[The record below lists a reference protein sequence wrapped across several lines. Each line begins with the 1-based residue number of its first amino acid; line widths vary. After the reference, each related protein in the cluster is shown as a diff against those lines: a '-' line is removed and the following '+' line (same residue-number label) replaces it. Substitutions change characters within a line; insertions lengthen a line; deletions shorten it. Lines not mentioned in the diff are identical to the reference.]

1 MNQHACDT
9 AARLLGMPIPLY
21 SPPAQFP
28 TSFASLPWLI
38 APQLLNQQPR
48 ELRRRLRACLRV
60 AQRGRWHMCATCCAV
75 LEQRESHSACASPL
89 QTAHSFV
96 ALLQRRLAN
105 DSLDGAARYLVQV
118 YARACAERDA
128 GGPVAKLVLD
138 AVVKVSAD
146 ALAYGHAKVP
156 TRLLVPL
163 GRAETILFDTQAP
176 HAAPSGAAG
185 GGGGINAAQLAQILA
200 QTMAVAMPGSAAA
213 ASAAA
218 AAAATT
224 ASSSA
229 PSATSSSS
237 SSSSSSSRQ
246 TPLQLVQAAI
256 AHGDTGVWRS
266 PTLALALIRAVAHAP
281 DAGAHLVGEA
291 SATVD
296 GLARTVLLGISSAM
310 LSLGLNSL
318 TGPAA
323 RVLEELSDGTLAL
336 CMRSALYR
344 AALHSALVEEA
355 LSPQRGWCG
364 RDFEQSSVLSGH
376 LALSVLV
383 SNVRPAYFAHL
394 TREQMRGD
402 GEADEAVKLMTAR
415 LAGVVRDQQVRVVA
429 LLHQLLLPRPELEG
443 SASDAV
449 LNWFAALFEVNEIRV
464 TAQESRDHM
473 SADMQQLSTSESY
486 LCNAAMIVLH
496 FAAPVSEGVLT
507 SSVDAVA
514 LRASIDLSYAGA
526 SPRFGQAHFETLA
539 PASGE
544 MQIDAS
550 ERSAAFGLQTEFHF
564 AALRAVHVCLAPA
577 IARVDAYKRR
587 AAALKDEP
595 DMMARR
601 HVPAL
606 LEAVACYECV
616 LDGRAV
622 RATLAQ
628 TTTTLVWLAERA
640 RGAPPLP
647 VRQFCSVPAHAVSD
661 ACKVLGVVAK
671 RVGVL
676 DAHVDAARLILSVTT
691 HLLATPTLVSH
702 PPTRAHLAELLL
714 VLLQVQRAPLGSALL
729 QTLQCEEAVHERIV
743 LALADAYVAVGIVEG
758 LDVDKQQ
765 FDKYSVRQT
774 IAEALLELWQLPSY
788 AAQLRALAADR
799 LEAFVDTAIND
810 ELHLLEDVFVRLC
823 NVQQCELALAAAIAA
838 SSAFDDA
845 LMRQQRF
852 AAGEGNVARVFLGM
866 ATSIL
871 RMLSALARD
880 ATPVF
885 LRARLISKTASM
897 VLRFF
902 AQLSVPTLAKQLKV
916 KNPERFGF
924 DPRRLLSQVATVAVP
939 LAAQAPF
946 VAALHGD
953 YGFEPEIIEHALRVI
968 ERERIVD
975 EPSRITLQLLLGG
988 GGGSS
993 GGGQRL
999 SGEKRV
1005 RPAESSASAAPL
1017 SLPALEAQ
1025 YVAALRE
1032 RRFDAQPMRRAD
1044 GTYAHHF
1051 AAQIA
1056 NTSAAQPG
1064 TARMAR
1070 IMQEAESLGGDT
1082 LPLSLQSAVFVRVDE
1097 ERMDVLKALI
1107 TGADGTPYAG
1117 GCFEFDL
1124 FLPAEYPTVPPLV
1137 NLETTGSGRVRFNSN
1152 LYNCGKVCLSLIG
1165 TWHGGGDSAAKWNAS
1180 HSTISQVLVSIQG
1193 LILVEKPYFNEPA
1206 YELAAGTKQGEEAS
1220 LRYNE
1225 RIRIDVMRYAMLD
1238 TLRRINASNG
1248 VHDPEHPFDADVLKP
1263 HFLLQKDKLVAQ
1275 LVRWCAEA
1283 SEPNR
1288 SKFERVLAEIELE
1301 LARLADL
1308 QQQQQEL

>member
-1 MNQHACDT
+1 MSQQHPCDA
-9 AARLLGMPIPLY
+9 AARLLGVPVAPY
-21 SPPAQFP
+21 APPTQFP
-28 TSFASLPWLI
+28 ASFAALPWLI
-38 APQLLNQQPR
+38 APTLMNQQPR

-75 LEQRESHSACASPL
+75 LEQRETHAACASPL
-89 QTAHSFV
+89 QTARSFV

-118 YARACAERDA
+118 YARACGERDA
-128 GGPVAKLVLD
+128 DGPVATAVRA
-138 AVVKVSAD
+138 AVVKVAAD
-146 ALAYGHAKVP
+146 ALAAKLP
-156 TRLLVPL
+156 TRLVVPQS
-163 GRAETILFDTQAP
+163 RAETTLFDTQAP
-176 HAAPSGAAG
+176 QAAPSGAA
-185 GGGGINAAQLAQILA
+185 GGINAAQLAQILA
-200 QTMAVAMPGSAAA
+200 QTMAAAMPGSAAA

-218 AAAATT
+218 AAAATPAASA
-224 ASSSA
+224 ASSS
-229 PSATSSSS
+229 SASAA
-237 SSSSSSSRQ
+237 SSRQ

-256 AHGDTGVWRS
+256 AHGDAGVWRS
-266 PTLALALIRAVAHAP
+266 PMLALALIRAVAHAP
-281 DAGAHLVGEA
+281 EAGARLVGEA

-310 LSLGLNSL
+310 LSLGVNSL
-318 TGPAA
+318 IGPAA
-323 RVLEELSDGTLAL
+323 RVLQELSDGTLAL
-336 CMRSALYR
+336 CTHSDLYR
-344 AALHSALVEEA
+344 TALHSALVEEA
-355 LSPQRGWCG
+355 LNPQRGWCG

-402 GEADEAVKLMTAR
+402 GAADEAVTLMTAR
-415 LAGVVRDQQVRVVA
+415 LAGVVREQQVRVVA
-429 LLHQLLLPRPELEG
+429 LLHQLLPPQG
-443 SASDAV
+443 GASDAV

-486 LCNAAMIVLH
+486 LCNAAAIVLH

-550 ERSAAFGLQTEFHF
+550 GRSAAFALQTEFHF
-564 AALRAVHVCLAPA
+564 AAIRAVHVCLAPT

-587 AAALKDEP
+587 AAALKDEL

-628 TTTTLVWLAERA
+628 TTTTLVWLAERG
-640 RGAPPLP
+640 RGAPLP

-661 ACKVLGVVAK
+661 ACKVLMVVAK
-671 RVGVL
+671 RAGVL

-714 VLLQVQRAPLGSALL
+714 VLLQAQRAPLGSALL
-729 QTLQCEEAVHERIV
+729 QTLQCEEAVHERLV

-765 FDKYSVRQT
+765 FDKYAVRQT

-788 AAQLRALAADR
+788 AAQLRAFAADR

-823 NVQQCELALAAAIAA
+823 NVQQCELALAAAVAA

-871 RMLSALARD
+871 RMLGALARD

-885 LRARLISKTASM
+885 LRARLVSKTASM

-924 DPRRLLSQVATVAVP
+924 DPRRLLSQVAAVAVP

-975 EPSRITLQLLLGG
+975 EPSRITLQLLLGTG
-988 GGGSS
+988 GTAGGT
-993 GGGQRL
+993 GQRL

-1220 LRYNE
+1220 LHYNE
-1225 RIRIDVMRYAMLD
+1225 RIRIDVMHYAMLD

-1301 LARLADL
+1301 LAKLAGL
-1308 QQQQQEL
+1308 QQQQEL